1 MRKLKSSIILSLV
14 ALSGI
19 MVGFSSWVSVANS
32 AFLVD
37 VKAGDVE
44 ELPFFETYG
53 ITFENLNNNLN
64 YVIIDQ
70 INSSSVYF
78 TDKYFSFEIN
88 FDFNRAH
95 SIATMSFNDLT
106 LNFNPIITFKNPS
119 TGDSTRITT
128 QAVNNEKIFNENLI
142 YLKNLPNNT
151 YDLSLNN
158 LGQSSIPVK
167 SGSSLSLYQLSVMD
181 ISYLNTNKSTVIT
194 KYEINLSSQT
204 VYNLFSE
211 LILNGYTI
219 INYSITMNL
228 R

>member
-19 MVGFSSWVSVANS
+19 TVGFASWVSVANS

-53 ITFENLNNNLN
+53 ITFENLSNNLN
-64 YVIIDQ
+64 YAIIDQ
-70 INSSSVYF
+70 NNSSYVYF
-78 TDKYFSFEIN
+78 IDKYFSFEIN
-88 FDFNRAH
+88 FDFSRVY
-95 SIATMSFNDLT
+95 SISTMSFNDLT

-119 TGDSTRITT
+119 TDESIRITT
-128 QAVNNEKIFNENLI
+128 QTVNNEKIFNENLI
-142 YLKNLPNNT
+142 YSKNLPNNT
-151 YDLSLNN
+151 YSLSLNN
-158 LGQSSIPVK
+158 LGQSYIPVK
-167 SGSSLSLYQLSVMD
+167 SKSSLSLYQLSIMD
-181 ISYLNTNKSTVIT
+181 ISYLNINKSTVIT
-194 KYEINLSSQT
+194 KYEINLLNQT
-204 VYNLFSE
+204 IYNLLSE

-219 INYSITMNL
+219 INYSITINL